1 MQKSLQEIYAPQSR
15 CFGCGP
21 ANPHG
26 LKLQTTIDGDQVVA
40 TWQPQAHHEIIP
52 GVLNGG
58 IIGTLLDCF
67 CNWTAAYALMQR
79 DGLDQVP
86 PTVTAE
92 YKITMH
98 KPTPT
103 DRPLDLRGEVVKLG
117 ERSVQ
122 TRGVILA
129 DGKTTATCEATFVV
143 VKPDHPAYHRWESSD
158 RER

>member
-1 MQKSLQEIYAPQSR
+1 
-15 CFGCGP
+15 
-21 ANPHG
+21 
-26 LKLQTTIDGDQVVA
+26 
-40 TWQPQAHHEIIP
+40 
-52 GVLNGG
+52 
-58 IIGTLLDCF
+58 
-67 CNWTAAYALMQR
+67 
-79 DGLDQVP
+79 
-86 PTVTAE
+86 
-92 YKITMH
+92 MH